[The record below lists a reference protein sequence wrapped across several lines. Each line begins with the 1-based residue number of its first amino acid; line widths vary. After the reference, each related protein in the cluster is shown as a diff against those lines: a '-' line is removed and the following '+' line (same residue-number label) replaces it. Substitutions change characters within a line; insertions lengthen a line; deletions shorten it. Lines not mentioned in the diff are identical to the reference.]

1 MRITIVTG
9 FFLPVPPRSGGATE
23 RSWYGLAKIFAS
35 AGHAVTFVSRAWPGL
50 PDAEV
55 EEGVRHIRLRGF
67 DHTRYLP
74 LNLLLD
80 FVWGLRVARALPAGD
95 IVICNAVTLPVWLPL
110 IMPSAGKVS
119 VMIGR
124 QPKGQVPFY
133 RGVVRIYAPSSSV
146 AAEITSHW
154 ASKRTRTI
162 GYPIDWQLHA
172 RSASKKG
179 SPLVVGYAGR
189 LHPEKGLELLVE
201 AARILESRPGLPDWR
216 MRIVGPSNISQ
227 GGGGKEWFDAL
238 RTAASATSG
247 DRIEWMEPEFDPLK
261 LAELFG
267 GMDIFCYPSL
277 AAKGETFGVSIAE
290 AMAARCAV
298 VVSALVCFSDLVES
312 GSTGLV
318 FDQTG
323 SSPATLLADCIGR
336 LIVDPELRL
345 SLALQGQERAH
356 RFDYQTVAANILAD
370 LALLTGAE
378 AKKQQ

>member
-1 MRITIVTG
+1 M
-9 FFLPVPPRSGGATE
+9 PPRSGGATE

-35 AGHAVTFVSRAWPGL
+35 DGHTVTFVSRAWPGL

-55 EEGVRHIRLRGF
+55 EDGVRHIRMRGF

-95 IVICNAVTLPVWLPL
+95 IVICNAVTLPVWLPWV
-110 IMPSAGKVS
+110 IPSAGKVS

-124 QPKGQVPFY
+124 LPKGQVAFY
-133 RGVVRIYAPSSSV
+133 RGVVRIYAPSTSV

-154 ASKRTRTI
+154 ASDRTRTI

-172 RSASKKG
+172 RSAKKGG
-179 SPLVVGYAGR
+179 SPLIVGYAGR
-189 LHPEKGLELLVE
+189 LHPEKGVELLIE
-201 AARILESRPGLPDWR
+201 AARVLENRPGLPDWR
-216 MRIVGPSNISQ
+216 LRIVGPSNINQ
-227 GGGGKEWFDAL
+227 GGGGKDWFDAL
-238 RTAASATSG
+238 RTAAAATSV
-247 DRIEWMEPEFDPLK
+247 DRIEWMEPEFDPTR
-261 LAELFG
+261 LAALFG

-298 VVSALVCFSDLVES
+298 VVSALGCFGDLVEN

-318 FDQTG
+318 FDQNG
-323 SSPATLLADCIGR
+323 PAPATLLADCIGR

-345 SLALQGQERAH
+345 SLALRGQERAR